1 MQKIIFTVLVIA
13 LIFALKGG
21 FPVVNL
27 NLPLGWDSVIKKQI
41 ADFSERLPADW
52 RGLLAMKELLKRLES
67 LRDTLLRQYYPK
79 FFGLSATSTLEEI
92 KKQVPLEELD
102 SLRRKI
108 ITTPPLQRIEPV
120 PAPTSTSGY
129 SSASG
134 ELTRLGVINF
144 TNVERLKQRVIPLI
158 ESEVLD
164 QVAETKA
171 RDILAK
177 QYFAHVSPRGIG
189 AGNLADQF
197 GYKYLLIG
205 ENLALGNFQTDV
217 LLVKAWMDS
226 PGHRANILNG
236 TFRELGVGVAQGIYE
251 NREVWVGVQT
261 FALPLSACPQP
272 DSAVKAKIESL
283 RSLIEARS
291 KEADAKRTDIE
302 ASEPKYGSAYNAQIA
317 DYNETVAEINKLVEE
332 AKILV
337 EQYNN
342 SVAAANTCMAQATA
356 GAH

>member
-1 MQKIIFTVLVIA
+1 MQKLIFIAVVIA
-13 LIFALKGG
+13 LVFALKGG
-21 FPVVNL
+21 LPITSL
-27 NLPLGWDSVIKKQI
+27 SLPLGWDSVIKDQI
-41 ADFSERLPADW
+41 ADFSERLPA
-52 RGLLAMKELLKRLES
+52 MKELLERLES
-67 LRDTLLRQYYPK
+67 LRDALLRQYYPK
-79 FFGLSATSTLEEI
+79 FSGLSATSTLEEI

-108 ITTPPLQRIEPV
+108 ITTPPLQKTEPV
-120 PAPTSTSGY
+120 MAPTSGSEQ
-129 SSASG
+129 SAAGS

-177 QYFAHVSPRGIG
+177 QYFAHVSPSGVG

-205 ENLALGNFQTDV
+205 ENLALGNFETDA

-236 TFRELGVGVAQGIYE
+236 SFRELGVAVVYGTYE
-251 NREVWVGVQT
+251 NRQVWVGVQT

-272 DSAVKAKIESL
+272 DAALKAKIDSY
-283 RSLIEARS
+283 RGLIEELSR
-291 KEADAKRTDIE
+291 EADAKHRDLE
-302 ASEPKYGSAYNAQIA
+302 AFEPKHGNTYNAKIA

-332 AKILV
+332 AKVLI
-337 EQYNN
+337 EQYNS

>member
-1 MQKIIFTVLVIA
+1 MQKLIFAVLVLA

-21 FPVVNL
+21 FPMVNL
-27 NLPLGWDSVIKKQI
+27 SLPLGWDSIIKNQI
-41 ADFSERLPADW
+41 ANFSERLPA
-52 RGLLAMKELLKRLES
+52 MKELLERLEN
-67 LRDTLLRQYYPK
+67 LRDALLRQYYPK
-79 FFGLSATSTLEEI
+79 FSGLSATSTLEEI

-102 SLRRKI
+102 NLRRKI
-108 ITTPPLQRIEPV
+108 ITVPPLQKTEPAFP
-120 PAPTSTSGY
+120 PAGGPTSGPGQ
-129 SSASG
+129 AAVSG

-144 TNVERLKQRVIPLI
+144 TNVERLKQQIIPLI

-171 RDILAK
+171 RDIMAK
-177 QYFAHVSPRGIG
+177 QYFAHVSPQGIG
-189 AGNLADQF
+189 AGNLADRF

-205 ENLALGNFQTDV
+205 ENLALGNFETDAV
-217 LLVKAWMDS
+217 LVKAWMDS

-236 TFRELGVGVAQGIYE
+236 SFRELGVGVARGTYE

-291 KEADAKRTDIE
+291 QEADAKRKDIE
-302 ASEPKYGSAYNAQIA
+302 ASEPKYGDVYNAKIA

-337 EQYNN
+337 EQYNG
-342 SVAAANTCMAQATA
+342 SVMAANACMAGATA
-356 GAH
+356 GAR